1 MCKRNVL
8 TIVAVAILALAIG
21 QVQAETV
28 TVPNGTFHMYKPG
41 TNYTVLGTAPDDIWV
56 QQIGDNRPLSS
67 GTPVSFA
74 DGTSG
79 TVVDIPGWITPIE
92 SQGSDTGTADL
103 FSLGYDE
110 TDGSSC
116 LNCFGAWS
124 GQNGNLA
131 ESAES
136 LGNLAAGS
144 NYTLSA
150 MLIGNADPVTFELRA
165 GGVALT
171 PSSSVTPVAPGDWEV
186 ISRTYNAADIVAYVG
201 QPMTIVVGTSRPG
214 EGEPALTGSR
224 GRFDNVSLSYVPEE
238 PEPSPDYYQLFNF
251 DDQTVGAPPSIAG
264 FDITSTVVSD
274 AQAYSGNNSWNIEDT
289 SGGTATLDFGWNN
302 DMDFLT
308 EGTWSMSLMMLVP
321 TGTTGVFSFFWEG
334 GGFLVADADADTV
347 HLVAGGTWTAG
358 DTTPLVR
365 DQWVMYEMVFD
376 GGTGVTTHYYNGIEL
391 GSDTSSEAGFGHF
404 GGWVDPAIA
413 GGWYIDDIALLQLQ

>member
-1 MCKRNVL
+1 MDEVCIYDVVL
-8 TIVAVAILALAIG
+8 TESEISNLVYPITIP
-21 QVQAETV
+21 
-28 TVPNGTFHMYKPG
+28 VPNGEFLMYKPG
-41 TNYTVLGTAPDDIWV
+41 TDYTVSATFPEGNIWTTGM
-56 QQIGDNRPLSS
+56 GDNAPINGDLEAIY
-67 GTPVSFA
+67 G
-74 DGTSG
+74 DGTTG
-79 TVVDIPGWITPIE
+79 KAVDCPGWITPIE
-92 SQGSDTGTADL
+92 SQGSPTNTCDL
-103 FSLGYDE
+103 FTLGYDE

-124 GQNGNLA
+124 GQNGGLA
-131 ESAES
+131 ESADS
-136 LGNLAAGS
+136 LGNIVS
-144 NYTLSA
+144 DRTYTLSA
-150 MLIGNADPVTFELRA
+150 MVVGDAAPLTFELRA
-165 GGVALT
+165 GGVAMT

-186 ISRTYNAADIVAYVG
+186 ISRTYDAGDLADYVG

-214 EGEPALTGSR
+214 EGEPELTGSR
-224 GRFDNVSLSYVPEE
+224 GRFDNISLSYVPEE

-264 FDITSTVVSD
+264 FDTTPTVVSD

-321 TGTTGVFSFFWEG
+321 TGTTGGFFFFWEG

-347 HLVAGGTWTAG
+347 HLVAGETWEAG

-376 GGTGVTTHYYNGIEL
+376 GGTGVTTHYYNGIDL